1 MHYFAFKCRNKY
13 EFCFFVMEHA
23 RPPSELSLEGNSVS
37 RADAWKRWRKQF
49 HVFLKAS
56 GVHKEEGSVQA
67 SLLINLIGTEGF
79 DVYETFKF
87 SNDTEKDDVT
97 VLLKKF
103 DEYFGVKPNV
113 TLARYNFYMR
123 NQEGGESIDQYVT
136 ALKLLSKTCEFKTLE
151 DEFIRDR
158 IVCGVKNTIVRDRL
172 LRTDDLTMDKAIK
185 ICQVDE
191 VSADSSRVLQESRG
205 ASAEPVRVDAVGAR
219 GGAGPRAARGRA
231 GGARAARG
239 GRGGHRLRA
248 VPDGAGRPPPLSS
261 SSASSTCLRCG
272 GPCVSWADCPAVSVQ
287 CYVCQNYGHF
297 ARMCQVHKGVKKLYD
312 IGVLEDENKYEP
324 ELDDDWESFY
334 ISTLIDGSKID
345 SVSQDWFEVLRGE
358 WGSENF
364 KLDSGA
370 DINVLSFK
378 RFVQLG
384 NNPNNIVV
392 NHKVKLQ
399 SYSGDFIPI
408 KGICNIKWW
417 YKNVQ
422 YDLKFAIAD
431 IDCQSVLG
439 LQACLLLG
447 LIKRIHDI
455 NFSKNS
461 DLFTGLGCLPGEY
474 HITVDRDVT
483 PVVCAPR
490 KVPLSLRDNLKDEL
504 DRMTE
509 LGVIRK
515 VTHPTPWVNSLVVV
529 AKTNGKMRICLDP
542 RPLNKAIQRAHFQ
555 LPTINELATKL
566 NGAKYF
572 SVLDANSGFWSVK
585 LDKESADLCT
595 FITPFGR
602 YQYLR
607 LPFGLNC
614 APEVFHAKL
623 KQLLEGL
630 DGVESFI
637 DDIIVWG
644 STRREHDVRLNA
656 LFQKARDINLKFNK
670 DKCRICVDEVT
681 YLGHIFNKDGMKV
694 DTEKV
699 RAVINMPEPTDCK
712 SLERFLGAINYLS
725 KFIPNYSQHIFP
737 LTRLLKKDVEWCWE
751 IGHKNAF
758 DKLKKLICEAPVLSL
773 FDVGSEVL
781 LSVDASSVALGAVL
795 MQRGR
800 PVEYA
805 SRTLT
810 DTQQRYAQIEKEM
823 LAIVFA
829 CEKFHQYIYGKRYIV
844 IETDHKPLESIFKK
858 PLNSVP
864 ARLQRMMLKLQGYDL
879 KITYK
884 PGKYMYI
891 PDTLS
896 RAPLPDL
903 YDDKISKAVL
913 NQLKMVINNVPMSQ
927 SKLTLVKKETSK
939 DEYLK
944 RLLVYINEG
953 WPVHKYNVDS
963 DLKYFWSMRDE
974 LYSVDG
980 VIFKDKQ
987 VLIPNS
993 LKTEMLKIIHDGHL
1007 GIDRCKRRARE
1018 VLFWPGISNDIE
1030 SYIKKCKVCQENS
1043 NKPSKEPMIPITVPK
1058 LPWNK
1063 VGTDLFEYGKKH
1075 YLILVDYYS
1084 GFIEVSQLRD
1094 TSSNS
1099 VIKELKQNF
1108 ARYGIPETVVSDN
1121 GPQYSSRNFKK
1132 FAEEW
1137 CFNHITSSPYYAQ
1150 SNGKSERSVQ
1160 TIKKMLKK
1168 SIDSRTDFYLNLLSY
1183 NNTPRENL
1191 NSPAQLLMGRRL
1203 NCRLPVH
1210 PDLLKRYNCNDQ
1222 QQHKTIIE
1230 KQLKSKMYYDQHCKE
1245 QPELSVG
1252 DDVIMLEHNN
1262 ERMRGTVVG
1271 KASAPRSYIVKNKL
1285 GIYRRNRRH
1294 LIKNMPDEKPNVVEK
1309 LKNDRRG
1316 TIVIV
1321 SDESSGGE
1329 YEMSVDEDG
1338 SVYEPS
1344 TLSSPSSPH
1353 IYPPTTRSRTKQ
1365 NAINNN

>member
-1 MHYFAFKCRNKY
+1 
-13 EFCFFVMEHA
+13 MEHA

-781 LSVDASSVALGAVL
+781 LSVDASSVAIGAVL

-829 CEKFHQYIYGKRYIV
+829 CEKFHQYIYGK
-844 IETDHKPLESIFKK
+844 
-858 PLNSVP
+858 
-864 ARLQRMMLKLQGYDL
+864 
-879 KITYK
+879 
-884 PGKYMYI
+884 
-891 PDTLS
+891 
-896 RAPLPDL
+896 
-903 YDDKISKAVL
+903 
-913 NQLKMVINNVPMSQ
+913 

-987 VLIPNS
+987 GPRTYETCAVPVQ
-993 LKTEMLKIIHDGHL
+993 
-1007 GIDRCKRRARE
+1007 R
-1018 VLFWPGISNDIE
+1018 PDIA
-1030 SYIKKCKVCQENS
+1030 
-1043 NKPSKEPMIPITVPK
+1043 PPAAT
-1058 LPWNK
+1058 
-1063 VGTDLFEYGKKH
+1063 G
-1075 YLILVDYYS
+1075 
-1084 GFIEVSQLRD
+1084 
-1094 TSSNS
+1094 SS
-1099 VIKELKQNF
+1099 
-1108 ARYGIPETVVSDN
+1108 
-1121 GPQYSSRNFKK
+1121 
-1132 FAEEW
+1132 
-1137 CFNHITSSPYYAQ
+1137 
-1150 SNGKSERSVQ
+1150 
-1160 TIKKMLKK
+1160 
-1168 SIDSRTDFYLNLLSY
+1168 
-1183 NNTPRENL
+1183 
-1191 NSPAQLLMGRRL
+1191 
-1203 NCRLPVH
+1203 
-1210 PDLLKRYNCNDQ
+1210 DLL
-1222 QQHKTIIE
+1222 
-1230 KQLKSKMYYDQHCKE
+1230 
-1245 QPELSVG
+1245 
-1252 DDVIMLEHNN
+1252 
-1262 ERMRGTVVG
+1262 
-1271 KASAPRSYIVKNKL
+1271 
-1285 GIYRRNRRH
+1285 
-1294 LIKNMPDEKPNVVEK
+1294 
-1309 LKNDRRG
+1309 
-1316 TIVIV
+1316 
-1321 SDESSGGE
+1321 
-1329 YEMSVDEDG
+1329 
-1338 SVYEPS
+1338 
-1344 TLSSPSSPH
+1344 
-1353 IYPPTTRSRTKQ
+1353 
-1365 NAINNN
+1365 